1 MTESQVYQELIKHFH
16 ENRLAHAFLVETNDM
31 DKSYLAILQFLKV
44 INCPSDYKENCQEC
58 NLCHLIDNGNLPS
71 LLVVEPDGNTI
82 KKEQVM
88 EIKKMFQTKPIF
100 SKYNMYIIKN
110 AELLNASSAN
120 TMLKFIEEPEENILA
135 FFLTNNK

>member
-16 ENRLAHAFLVETNDM
+16 ENKLAHAFLVETNDV

-71 LLVVEPDGNTI
+71 LIVVEPDGNTI

-100 SKYNMYIIKN
+100 SKYNMYIIN
-110 AELLNASSAN
+110 RS
-120 TMLKFIEEPEENILA
+120 
-135 FFLTNNK
+135 